1 MKRLILVMLACCLS
15 CSAYCQILPNGKTLS
30 QQSTGRERNNTDKQ
44 PKKAIIPQ
52 THWNN
57 KLRPSV
63 YSATLYDP
71 PKNYKQILR
80 SHSCWSVKAYNFRYS
95 HKGRSYKNVRPQT
108 KDIFRICKFTAK
120 GVRVYYTPETAIP
133 RSYEI
138 PFFVEEFVPYDKV
151 EVLGWNV
158 EGEYVISV
166 VLNKDWNAILRIA
179 PSYREVATK
188 HKKLVKASAKIAKLH
203 KDRKENLKD

>member
-1 MKRLILVMLACCLS
+1 MNRLILVLLLGCLS
-15 CSAYCQILPNGKTLS
+15 GNLCGQVLPNGKTLP
-30 QQSTGRERNNTDKQ
+30 QQATGRERKNTDNQ
-44 PKKAIIPQ
+44 PKKAITP
-52 THWNN
+52 HSLWNN

-63 YSATLYDP
+63 YSSTLYDP
-71 PKNYKQILR
+71 PKNYKKILC
-80 SHSCWSVKAYNFRYS
+80 SHSCWNVKAYNFRHS
-95 HKGRSYKNVRPQT
+95 HKGRSYKNVRSQT

-166 VLNKDWNAILRIA
+166 VLNKDWNVILRIA

-188 HKKLVKASAKIAKLH
+188 HKKLVKASAKIAELH
-203 KDRKENLKD
+203 KD